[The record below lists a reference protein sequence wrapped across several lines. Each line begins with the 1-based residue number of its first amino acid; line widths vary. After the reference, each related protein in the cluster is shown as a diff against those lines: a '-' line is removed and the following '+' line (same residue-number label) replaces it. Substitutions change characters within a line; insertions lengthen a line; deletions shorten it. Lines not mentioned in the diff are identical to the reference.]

1 MFAQI
6 LEREFARTEGRKVW
20 TAPRSQNRCHVDAND
35 HCLSG
40 NVGPLCESPA
50 IAAWRRRIGRNQT
63 GSVAYPQNAT
73 ALSFV

>member
-1 MFAQI
+1 
-6 LEREFARTEGRKVW
+6 
-20 TAPRSQNRCHVDAND
+20 
-35 HCLSG
+35 LSG